1 MRFYDVTGGE
11 ISIDGRNI
19 KDLKLGNLRTLMSL
33 VPQET
38 ILFNDTVRNNI
49 LFGLENVPDEQL
61 ISAAKNANAYDFI
74 MDMNNG
80 FDTVVGERGL
90 KLSGGQKQRIAIARA
105 LLRNPQIL
113 ILDEATSSLDTES
126 EKIVQSAVDNLMK
139 NRTSIVIA
147 HRLSTIIN
155 ADKIV
160 VISGKTIVQTG
171 THEELLQQKEGL
183 YWKLY
188 EIQS

>member
-1 MRFYDVTGGE
+1 MRH
-11 ISIDGRNI
+11 
-19 KDLKLGNLRTLMSL
+19 LMSL

-38 ILFNDTVRNNI
+38 ILFNDTIRNNI
-49 LFGLENVPDEQL
+49 LFGMEDISDEQ
-61 ISAAKNANAYDFI
+61 IFKAARNANAYDFI
-74 MDMNNG
+74 KETENG
-80 FDTVVGERGL
+80 LDTVVGERGL

-126 EKIVQSAVDNLMK
+126 EKIVQGAIDNLMK

-160 VISGKTIVQTG
+160 VLNGKTILQTG
-171 THEELLQQKEGL
+171 THEELLKQKDGL
-183 YWKLY
+183 YRKLY
-188 EIQS
+188 EIQI